1 MVVKLIEVDVVTGL
15 RLLSVNVAVIAE
27 ELKPLAGMLSGAAKR
42 VMAAVCPLPGMVVVV
57 VPPVVVVVVV
67 VVPPVVVVVVVASSP
82 KQAVNVRTRIE
93 MKRKIESFVYNLPFF
108 VFISKTP
115 FNI

>member
-1 MVVKLIEVDVVTGL
+1 VPSVVEKVTEVPVATAPP
-15 RLLSVNVAVIAE
+15 LLSVNVAVIDE
-27 ELKPLAGMLSGAAKR
+27 ELEPSAGMLSGSATR
-42 VMAAVCPLPGMVVVV
+42 VMAAVCPPPVGVVVV
-57 VPPVVVVVVV
+57 VVSPVVVVV
-67 VVPPVVVVVVVASSP
+67 SSSL

>member
-67 VVPPVVVVVVVASSP
+67 VSSP

>member
-1 MVVKLIEVDVVTGL
+1 MVELSKLSDNTEVWD
-15 RLLSVNVAVIAE
+15 
-27 ELKPLAGMLSGAAKR
+27 KAKDKI
-42 VMAAVCPLPGMVVVV
+42 PG
-57 VPPVVVVVVV
+57 VVVV
-67 VVPPVVVVVVVASSP
+67 VVPPVVVVVSSSL